1 MLPKHDYEARPWDKC
16 HTLPYVCIVFEKVVR
31 YEHLWTNYSHKTLWM
46 IDQLRVFFSLYEC
59 RLVCFTCCTLPS
71 LHPLMHQIVSFM
83 LQVKLFAFFV
93 F

>member
-46 IDQLRVFFSLYEC
+46 IDQLRVD
-59 RLVCFTCCTLPS
+59 
-71 LHPLMHQIVSFM
+71 
-83 LQVKLFAFFV
+83 
-93 F
+93 